1 MTEGMDGTLF
11 ASYNGQ
17 GTWRYDYGINSWT
30 PLTGSVANVLSA
42 SHSDNALY
50 LSFSGQGTW
59 EYDGY
64 WVQMA
69 SHDALQLAAVNKS
82 WVYASFGGDK
92 TGTWSS
98 QGGWYQI
105 TPNIP
110 VAMDATPGGTLYAS
124 YSGYDPAS
132 DGTFSYNPGNF
143 WVGYNY
149 WMKVTTDVADT
160 IAAVSDTEMIGSFY
174 DGTWDYQNWWNS
186 QGYEITTELATQLG
200 HSGSTVIGS
209 WSPSGTFTYD
219 ASTYSWQYVGEQSYY
234 VA

>member
-1 MTEGMDGTLF
+1 MWPFTRSMVTRTRPKTLSDSRRKRRPQLECLEEKQLLSIVFGADSNGTYAYDSIAASRRQIDSAIPVAMTEGMDGTLF

-98 QGGWYQI
+98 RGGWHQI
-105 TPNIP
+105 NSDLP

-124 YSGYDPAS
+124 YSGYGPAS
-132 DGTFSYNPGNF
+132 DGTWSYNPGNF
-143 WVGYNY
+143 
-149 WMKVTTDVADT
+149 
-160 IAAVSDTEMIGSFY
+160 
-174 DGTWDYQNWWNS
+174 
-186 QGYEITTELATQLG
+186 
-200 HSGSTVIGS
+200 
-209 WSPSGTFTYD
+209 
-219 ASTYSWQYVGEQSYY
+219 
-234 VA
+234 